1 MPLCSKKNV
10 DEKVLAYKNRVDTAL
25 NDVTTQI
32 DACTESMNALQKETE
47 ELKLMLEKRYKQQME
62 SATKR
67 KSDLKNIVKNLEK
80 LKKNKNIELVDI
92 VLKENDEAMEAS
104 IVVETSKETKK
115 REKEK
120 VVTKSKK
127 KSKIEFDP
135 VDHAAL
141 LVSINDTKKE
151 SGTAIMKDFLMN
163 NQGFKES
170 DIIILSNKNATKMN
184 ILKSMD
190 DVIATALDKGF
201 KEVLF
206 YYSGNGINVSNAKK
220 EEYEDII
227 MPYDYKSKGFINS
240 ETFNTRFEAIK
251 EEEIN
256 VSIILDCE
264 HVADFMENN
273 FEYRGSIDKLHE
285 SEVRNYTVDIVTMSL
300 SYIDLKFKKKGI
312 MENKQ
317 PHILA
322 KAFIEHYGECVEEER
337 SEITMISMLHDI
349 RDYLVYHETDLMP
362 VLSTCGEVQE
372 ESCLLKINN
381 QV

>member
-1 MPLCSKKNV
+1 
-10 DEKVLAYKNRVDTAL
+10 
-25 NDVTTQI
+25 
-32 DACTESMNALQKETE
+32 
-47 ELKLMLEKRYKQQME
+47 
-62 SATKR
+62 
-67 KSDLKNIVKNLEK
+67 
-80 LKKNKNIELVDI
+80 
-92 VLKENDEAMEAS
+92 
-104 IVVETSKETKK
+104 
-115 REKEK
+115 
-120 VVTKSKK
+120 
-127 KSKIEFDP
+127 
-135 VDHAAL
+135 
-141 LVSINDTKKE
+141 
-151 SGTAIMKDFLMN
+151 
-163 NQGFKES
+163 
-170 DIIILSNKNATKMN
+170 
-184 ILKSMD
+184 
-190 DVIATALDKGF
+190 
-201 KEVLF
+201 
-206 YYSGNGINVSNAKK
+206 
-220 EEYEDII
+220 